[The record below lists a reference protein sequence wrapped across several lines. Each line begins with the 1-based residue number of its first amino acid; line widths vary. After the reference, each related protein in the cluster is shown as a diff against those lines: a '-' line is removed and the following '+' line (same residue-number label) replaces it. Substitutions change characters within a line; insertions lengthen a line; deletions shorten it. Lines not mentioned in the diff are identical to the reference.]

1 MSTCSHRACLSRNI
15 LHRGSCNTSM
25 LMHTSKATRRS
36 RPSWTT
42 FAWASPS
49 RKARRTPMSQVLRI
63 LHAHWW
69 WSIASRSSSGA
80 CLARSKRCMLR
91 SSTFIDR
98 CAHYVARYVSL
109 LIQEHAA
116 LLTLQHADACSAVSA
131 NGSLD
136 AGDEKLF
143 RLLLRSADLWVAVNE
158 LASGRAADCDG
169 ELTVHAL
176 GRTAAAALAPASR
189 DELIPLD
196 AFRLDRPSQ
205 ACLFRI
211 VPDGTGPKNAY
222 GVRSS
227 VKIWSRGSGQG
238 LA

>member
-1 MSTCSHRACLSRNI
+1 
-15 LHRGSCNTSM
+15 
-25 LMHTSKATRRS
+25 
-36 RPSWTT
+36 
-42 FAWASPS
+42 
-49 RKARRTPMSQVLRI
+49 
-63 LHAHWW
+63 
-69 WSIASRSSSGA
+69 
-80 CLARSKRCMLR
+80 MLR

-98 CAHYVARYVSL
+98 CAHCAARYVTL

-176 GRTAAAALAPASR
+176 GRTAAAALAPAAR
-189 DELIPLD
+189 DELIPLE

>member
-1 MSTCSHRACLSRNI
+1 
-15 LHRGSCNTSM
+15 
-25 LMHTSKATRRS
+25 
-36 RPSWTT
+36 
-42 FAWASPS
+42 
-49 RKARRTPMSQVLRI
+49 
-63 LHAHWW
+63 
-69 WSIASRSSSGA
+69 
-80 CLARSKRCMLR
+80 MLR

-98 CAHYVARYVSL
+98 CAHCAARYVTL

-189 DELIPLD
+189 DELIPLE

-222 GVRSS
+222 GLSL
-227 VKIWSRGSGQG
+227 IHI
-238 LA
+238 